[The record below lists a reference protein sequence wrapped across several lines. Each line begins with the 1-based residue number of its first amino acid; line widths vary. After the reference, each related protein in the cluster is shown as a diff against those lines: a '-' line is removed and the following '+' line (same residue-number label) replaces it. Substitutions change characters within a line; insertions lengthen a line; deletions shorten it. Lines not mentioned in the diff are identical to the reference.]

1 VPSGEFSLGGQL
13 EAGRLPARLPESTS
27 RCAAERAQHC
37 DDPSLPCD
45 PRRPP
50 PPAGSCPAPSPTS
63 SQRFCK
69 ITLTTWNAAAIFCSR
84 FAVRTIALAKMARYR
99 HLLRHADVVC
109 IQEAHGQPGDLDT
122 LAREAPSHVH
132 FGTFSTSQAA
142 GGLLISLSNEFVC
155 GVNHFEEIVLA
166 PGWCLA
172 LRCSGP
178 QRAIQFIN
186 IHIEPAL
193 SHLAKSKLLADI
205 AATADTFAG
214 STYLLGDFNFVPS
227 DEARYRMAECE
238 DVRGDSKLALEF
250 ESRFCGFTELHQ
262 AGYTRKQ
269 VTHDA
274 ITALS
279 RLDRIYTN
287 MQPCLLHDLNVHTH
301 TVGYI
306 TDPTNISDHI
316 PVTTCIQPQ
325 RVHNGID
332 FRLSSWTVKH
342 PEFTAT
348 TRDMLDT
355 CTLPA
360 SGIQSLSILREVL
373 QASDMAIK
381 NLGEA
386 EGASTT
392 PQKLYW
398 ALMAM
403 RGGRDGKP
411 ALISRAVG
419 AYPKLLEWCSPRP
432 AAITHHTDLHNHIT
446 LLSSSNIEQMRNELE
461 ADPSIAEW
469 KKIGRREA
477 LRRRAT
483 AWASS
488 RRRTSTFTILD
499 QGEAPA
505 TSAGHASQLLANHW
519 GAVFTAK
526 RCFKIAQEKLLQF
539 VVAAPDDID
548 WRLPREEF
556 IAIAQRCTDS
566 APGPDGIPYS
576 AWVQADPRFIDCVH
590 RAYDELLDGAMLP
603 DDFNDAHMVF
613 LPKGEYD
620 GDVHGI
626 ARTPEATRPLTLSNA
641 VAKVLA
647 SAMNASLSQM
657 AARTVSPRQR
667 GFVRGRNLLDNVVET
682 EAAAIHFAQ
691 YYGDTS
697 GIALLDLVAAFPSLA
712 HSWIFAVL
720 RRMGVPRFFRRAL
733 AKLYRMVNIKILFG
747 GILAAGFT
755 ASSGIK
761 QGCPASG
768 SLFAIA
774 LDPFL
779 RMLCLRLPMPV
790 SIVSAFADDIG
801 IVTRQ
806 LLETLSVL
814 AELLAL
820 LKTATAMG
828 LSPTKSVI
836 IPLGR
841 QTEEIITDHIQEHH
855 PSLGGLLIR
864 SHGKY
869 LGFMVGP
876 SADTARW
883 DVAAAK
889 FWQRGM
895 AARDAGGGFF
905 LNTLQY
911 SIYATSVLSYLM
923 QFSRLPK
930 FVLRMEARI
939 LQYLTHGPW
948 NAIPSSCLLSLCDV
962 GFPKEP
968 ASLEEANSAAM
979 LRAAVTSKAFSAAA
993 GMLDHQPSDPQ
1004 ALLAPRVLPWRASTA
1019 VFQMR
1024 ANLVQFCRK
1033 FPSFVMEPHGT
1044 LQGRAKAALRAA
1056 RQSPWDE
1063 LLRRRTLRWFPEGA
1077 PNAVEHVHCNLVAAC
1092 QLLPPRVVF
1101 SSVRLIANGVSTA
1114 RRYQQA
1120 PLDCHLCGWVEGDC
1134 IEHYLHCE
1142 VFLGFCTVNLP
1153 ATGWRFGPVHGTL
1166 RCMLCIELT
1175 RAELVAT
1182 VVANDILVNTLVTLT
1197 QGSIIATPVQLMA
1210 ARLRALSRS
1219 SATVRNSLTVQFNN
1233 LDN

>member
-1 VPSGEFSLGGQL
+1 M
-13 EAGRLPARLPESTS
+13 
-27 RCAAERAQHC
+27 
-37 DDPSLPCD
+37 
-45 PRRPP
+45 
-50 PPAGSCPAPSPTS
+50 
-63 SQRFCK
+63 
-69 ITLTTWNAAAIFCSR
+69 TTWNSAAIFCSR
-84 FAVRTIALAKMARYR
+84 FAALSTVRAKMSRYR
-99 HLLRHADVVC
+99 NLLRHADVVC
-109 IQEAHGQPGDLDT
+109 IQEAHGHPGDLVT

-132 FGTFSTSQAA
+132 FGTFTPSQAA
-142 GGLLISLSNEFVC
+142 GGILISLSTVLVEGINQ
-155 GVNHFEEIVLA
+155 FEEIVLA

-172 LRCSGP
+172 LRCTGP
-178 QRAIQFIN
+178 QLAIQFIN

-193 SHLAKSKLLADI
+193 PHSGKVKLFADI
-205 AATADTFAG
+205 AKAASTFNG
-214 STYLLGDFNFVPS
+214 VTYLLGDFNFVPS
-227 DEARYRMAECE
+227 DEARFKVAECK
-238 DVRGDSKLALEF
+238 DISGDSKLALEF
-250 ESRFCGFTELHQ
+250 ESLFSDFTELHQ

-269 VTHDA
+269 VTFDA

-287 MQPCLLHDLNVHTH
+287 IQPCLLHDLSIHTH

-316 PVTTCIQPQ
+316 PVTTTLQPQ
-325 RVHNGID
+325 KARSGIG
-332 FRLSSWTVKH
+332 FRLSTWTVKH
-342 PEFTAT
+342 PEFMAT

-355 CTLPA
+355 CALPA
-360 SGIQSLSILREVL
+360 SGIQSLTILREVL

-381 NLGEA
+381 NLGGA

-403 RGGRDGKP
+403 RGGRDGKAAP
-411 ALISRAVG
+411 ISRAIG
-419 AYPKLLEWCSPRP
+419 AYPKLLEWCSPSP
-432 AAITHHTDLHNHIT
+432 ASITNPTALHNHIT
-446 LLSSSNIEQMRNELE
+446 ELSSTNIEHMRNELE

-483 AWASS
+483 AWAST
-488 RRRTSTFTILD
+488 RRRTSTFSILD
-499 QGEAPA
+499 PEGAPA
-505 TSAGHASQLLANHW
+505 TSASHATQLLTNHW
-519 GAVFTAK
+519 GPVFTAK
-526 RCFKIAQEKLLQF
+526 RCYRLAQAKLLQF
-539 VVAAPDDID
+539 VVAAPDDIN
-548 WRLPREEF
+548 WRLPRNEF
-556 IAIAQRCTDS
+556 IAIAERCTDS

-682 EAAAIHFAQ
+682 EAAAIHYAQ

-720 RRMGVPRFFRRAL
+720 RKMGVPRFFRRAL
-733 AKLYRMVNIKILFG
+733 AKLYRRVNIMILFG
-747 GILAAGFT
+747 GILADGFA

-779 RMLCLRLPMPV
+779 RMLCLRMPMPLNV
-790 SIVSAFADDIG
+790 VSAFADDIG

-806 LLETLSVL
+806 LFEGLAIL

-841 QTEEIITDHIQEHH
+841 QTAASITSHIQEHH

-876 SADTARW
+876 SADEARW
-883 DVAAAK
+883 DIAAAK

-905 LNTLQY
+905 LNTLHY

-923 QFSRLPK
+923 QFSLLPK
-930 FVLRMEARI
+930 EVLRMESRI

-948 NAIPSSCLLSLCDV
+948 NAMPSSCLLALCDV

-968 ASLEEANSAAM
+968 ASLGEANVAAM
-979 LRAAVTSKAFSAAA
+979 LRAAIASKAFAAA
-993 GMLDHQPSDPQ
+993 AELLDHRPTDPR
-1004 ALLAPRVLPWRASTA
+1004 ALLAPRVLPWISTTA

-1024 ANLVQFCRK
+1024 ANLVQFRAR
-1033 FPSFVMEPHGT
+1033 FPAFLMEPHGT
-1044 LQGRAKAALRAA
+1044 VQGRARATLRAS
-1056 RQSPWDE
+1056 RKSPWDE
-1063 LLRRRTLRWFPEGA
+1063 LLRRRALRWFPDGA
-1077 PNAVEHVHCNLVAAC
+1077 PNAVEHMHCNLVAAC
-1092 QLLPPRVVF
+1092 QILPPRVVF
-1101 SSVRLIANGVSTA
+1101 STLRLISNGVSTA
-1114 RRYQQA
+1114 RRYQQVR
-1120 PLDCHLCGWVEGDC
+1120 LDCHLCGWVEGDC

-1142 VFLGFCTVNLP
+1142 VFIGFATSFLP
-1153 ATGWRFGPVHGTL
+1153 NTGWKFGPVQGSL
-1166 RCMLCIELT
+1166 RCMLCIDLPT
-1175 RAELVAT
+1175 SELVAT
-1182 VVANDILVNTLVTLT
+1182 VVANDILVSTLASIT
-1197 QGSIIATPVQLMA
+1197 QGSIVATPVQLME
-1210 ARLRALSRS
+1210 ARLRALSRN
-1219 SATVRNSLTVQFNN
+1219 SATIRNSLVEPFI
-1233 LDN
+1233 